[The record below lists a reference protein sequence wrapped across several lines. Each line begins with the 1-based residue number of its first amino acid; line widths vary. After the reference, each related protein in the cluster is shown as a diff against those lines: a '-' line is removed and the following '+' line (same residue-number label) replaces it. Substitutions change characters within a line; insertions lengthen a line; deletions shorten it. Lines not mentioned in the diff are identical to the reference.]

1 MAALLLPLTTRCWD
15 LSPEVWGPANHPI
28 YSRWHLPKSRL
39 LSGRIAIG
47 VTPEASGNYYHWL
60 LDLVPRV
67 LLLKH
72 TAKIFPTTTRSCL
85 TVRERIT
92 NEKSW
97 PRLECPRRK
106 FAMLIRANV
115 SKLHRLFFLPW
126 TSTLLL

>member
-60 LDLVPRV
+60 RDLVPRV
-67 LLLKH
+67 LLLKQ
-72 TAKIFPTTTRSCL
+72 TAQNFSNFD
-85 TVRERIT
+85 V
-92 NEKSW
+92 
-97 PRLECPRRK
+97 
-106 FAMLIRANV
+106 
-115 SKLHRLFFLPW
+115 
-126 TSTLLL
+126 LLLNGSLANCEREILSALGVPPVKILDVVLWERLQIASVMFSFMHL